1 MQSGGAFRILYG
13 KKLYA
18 PAAQNETGKEARRLK
33 RIIGLILACC
43 MLFIMGMP
51 AAAAEPRMAAVSF
64 SDRDAIRNDN
74 EVWML
79 VDLGLISGYGDGTFR
94 PQNGIT
100 REETAKL
107 IAMLCTDE
115 PAAENAPVF
124 LDTADSW
131 AADFISYCASRGIIA
146 GSNGLFRPKD
156 GVTAQELAK
165 MLLVVLGEDPARY
178 VGAEWADAVNADAM
192 AFGIYSGYSKNY
204 AAPLCRDDACLLI
217 YNAMQCSA
225 VVHPEQEGVLRYELD
240 ELMNPK
246 TYLEVR
252 YDLVRY
258 TAILTAN
265 ECADLSVSGGKLEP
279 GYSRLAGYS
288 KLFAVSTDLGLLG
301 RNVNIYMRGDT
312 VVGVPCYAA
321 GELYYTFADSAELM
335 QLLSEGVFSLDESAQ
350 YYYNFDAARA
360 DILDQLSPNAKITVI
375 DHTGDMCFDIVLV
388 TNCMQATVTSLHPL
402 TVSAGAQQNVEVAPF
417 NSVDSFAV
425 GQQVLYI
432 QICGQGYI
440 RPLA

>member
-51 AAAAEPRMAAVSF
+51 AAAAEPRTTAVSF

-115 PAAENAPVF
+115 PAAENAPAF

-217 YNAMQCSA
+217 YNAMQC
-225 VVHPEQEGVLRYELD
+225 
-240 ELMNPK
+240 
-246 TYLEVR
+246 
-252 YDLVRY
+252 
-258 TAILTAN
+258 
-265 ECADLSVSGGKLEP
+265 LSL
-279 GYSRLAGYS
+279 
-288 KLFAVSTDLGLLG
+288 
-301 RNVNIYMRGDT
+301 IH
-312 VVGVPCYAA
+312 
-321 GELYYTFADSAELM
+321 
-335 QLLSEGVFSLDESAQ
+335 
-350 YYYNFDAARA
+350 
-360 DILDQLSPNAKITVI
+360 I
-375 DHTGDMCFDIVLV
+375 
-388 TNCMQATVTSLHPL
+388 
-402 TVSAGAQQNVEVAPF
+402 
-417 NSVDSFAV
+417 
-425 GQQVLYI
+425 
-432 QICGQGYI
+432 
-440 RPLA
+440 

>member
-1 MQSGGAFRILYG
+1 
-13 KKLYA
+13 
-18 PAAQNETGKEARRLK
+18 
-33 RIIGLILACC
+33 

-115 PAAENAPVF
+115 PAAENAPAF

-146 GSNGLFRPKD
+146 GANGLFRPKD

-225 VVHPEQEGVLRYELD
+225 VVYPEQEGMLRY
-240 ELMNPK
+240 
-246 TYLEVR
+246 
-252 YDLVRY
+252 
-258 TAILTAN
+258 
-265 ECADLSVSGGKLEP
+265 
-279 GYSRLAGYS
+279 
-288 KLFAVSTDLGLLG
+288 
-301 RNVNIYMRGDT
+301 
-312 VVGVPCYAA
+312 
-321 GELYYTFADSAELM
+321 
-335 QLLSEGVFSLDESAQ
+335 
-350 YYYNFDAARA
+350 
-360 DILDQLSPNAKITVI
+360 
-375 DHTGDMCFDIVLV
+375 
-388 TNCMQATVTSLHPL
+388 
-402 TVSAGAQQNVEVAPF
+402 
-417 NSVDSFAV
+417 
-425 GQQVLYI
+425 
-432 QICGQGYI
+432 
-440 RPLA
+440 